1 MRGTKKVY
9 WLIAFF
15 MLAAVLAS
23 YGLWLFS
30 ESLRM
35 RWVQKNNGP
44 WAEWL
49 KLQEDI
55 PYRCGSL
62 GGYELKVDK
71 SYFFFWPTYEGRSD
85 WDKNQGPPP
94 IGCDAK
100 LSSMPLEAYWPGL
113 SPAGK
118 RPIDLDQRPE
128 HISINVE
135 SVINRDKW
143 DLILYLAL
151 NDGSQIQADEY
162 REDLGLFHF
171 RGADKYSR
179 GREADYYWTVG
190 EGGLISTFI
199 YCGPIRDK
207 YAELCKQVLF
217 IPDMQAALTV
227 RYKSDRLGSWKKIT
241 SDVLGFIKS
250 NSKSKGV

>member
-1 MRGTKKVY
+1 MHGTKKIY
-9 WLIAFF
+9 WLIALF
-15 MLAAVLAS
+15 MLAAVLAG
-23 YGLWLFS
+23 YGLLLFS

-49 KLQEDI
+49 KLQEHI

-113 SPAGK
+113 SPAGG

-128 HISINVE
+128 HISIVVE

-143 DLILYLAL
+143 DLILHLTL
-151 NDGSQIQADEY
+151 DDGSQIQAGEY
-162 REDLGLFHF
+162 LEGLGLFHF
-171 RGADKYSR
+171 RGVGKYYR
-179 GREADYYWTVG
+179 GGEADYYWAVDDD
-190 EGGLISTFI
+190 GLISTFI
-199 YCGPIRDK
+199 DCSPIRGGH
-207 YAELCKQVLF
+207 AESCKQVRF
-217 IPDMQAALTV
+217 IPDMQAALII

-241 SDVLGFIKS
+241 SDVLEFIKN